1 MDGFKEFLESSTIHG
16 LVYIATNRRVARLL
30 WICIVIAGFTIA
42 GDLIYQSFS
51 SWEESPVL
59 TTIETRSISDLEF
72 PGVVVC
78 PAQNSFTT
86 LNPDLIRSD
95 KNSWDQNTTRRLEEI
110 FIEATFDLNV
120 ENKYKTMSS
129 FFEKDMFFNWYK
141 GESMLEFPS
150 IKKKSRWGLYQGYV
164 TRFSPQTSA
173 VSGSFS
179 TPYFGEIF
187 HEEDFELG
195 LFFYINIY
203 VPDKERENG
212 SISLVIDIN
221 YDIEGNTEAVYVS
234 SSETCSHF
242 GEKLNATEKKYKKE
256 YSLKG
261 DVFYIVSFVR
271 RIRRDESTY
280 QRHTGMR
287 VSWYYNVTVQPDQK
301 YLSDNQEFI
310 TLANAIHENRTGI
323 RKELMR
329 ERHEALN
336 YGNDE
341 DAFCCESEGCSS
353 KTDLKLPSLDNVSA
367 KPVYKNN
374 ITGETLATAAKLYH
388 YFREGFIQISKVIA
402 LYSVHNIT
410 QKKSK

>member
-1 MDGFKEFLESSTIHG
+1 MS
-16 LVYIATNRRVARLL
+16 
-30 WICIVIAGFTIA
+30 
-42 GDLIYQSFS
+42 
-51 SWEESPVL
+51 
-59 TTIETRSISDLEF
+59 TTIETRSISDLAF
-72 PGVVVC
+72 PGVVIC
-78 PAQNSFTT
+78 PPKNSFTT

-110 FIEATFDLNV
+110 FIEAMFDLNV

-221 YDIEGNTEAVYVS
+221 YDIEGKKEYAYVS
-234 SSETCSHF
+234 CSDTCSSF
-242 GEKLNATEKKYKKE
+242 EMLNATEKKYKKE

-287 VSWYYNVTVQPDQK
+287 VSWYYNDTVQPDQK

-336 YGNDE
+336 HGNDV
-341 DAFCCESEGCSS
+341 DAFCCEYEGCSS

-388 YFREGFIQISKVIA
+388 YFREGFVQISKLTA

>member
-1 MDGFKEFLESSTIHG
+1 M
-16 LVYIATNRRVARLL
+16 
-30 WICIVIAGFTIA
+30 
-42 GDLIYQSFS
+42 
-51 SWEESPVL
+51 L

-141 GESMLEFPS
+141 GESKLNFPS
-150 IKKKSRWGLYQGYV
+150 LKKKPYNV
-164 TRFSPQTSA
+164 TRFSPETSA

-195 LFFYINIY
+195 LSFDIYIY

-221 YDIEGNTEAVYVS
+221 YDIEEKKEYAYVS
-234 SSETCSHF
+234 CSETCSSF
-242 GEKLNATEKKYKKE
+242 EMLNATEKKYKKE

-287 VSWYYNVTVQPDQK
+287 VSWYYNDTVQPDQK
-301 YLSDNQEFI
+301 YYRYRENQEFI

-336 YGNDE
+336 HGNDV
-341 DAFCCESEGCSS
+341 DAFCCEYEGCSS
-353 KTDLKLPSLDNVSA
+353 KTDLKLPSLGNVSA

-388 YFREGFIQISKVIA
+388 YFREGFIQISKLTA
-402 LYSVHNIT
+402 LYSVHIT